1 MKYRQ
6 HRFSTLLSYKSEVNS
21 LVSVVR

>member
-21 LVSVVR
+21 LVSVVW